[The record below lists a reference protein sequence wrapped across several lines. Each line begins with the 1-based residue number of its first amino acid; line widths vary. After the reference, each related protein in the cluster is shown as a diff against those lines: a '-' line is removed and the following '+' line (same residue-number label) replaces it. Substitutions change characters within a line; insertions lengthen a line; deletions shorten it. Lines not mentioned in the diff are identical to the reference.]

1 MFQANVIQG
10 DSLEF
15 NALIYPNQHPNTLQ
29 YIHNS
34 ISQLPSML
42 TEQAMDIYHRA
53 QQMYNQYYGSEAR
66 QRVFHA
72 ISNLNS
78 GYQENIIYPIK
89 TIEQSQAA
97 TLTMQRWIMAEP
109 NIRTLYH
116 NQQCDGFSDT
126 YVDVEPGKIGEDH
139 YDYRRA
145 MDGIVRYDSDD
156 IVTVLYA
163 DELRD
168 GDRELDAYE
177 QFMIQRTWETIKI
190 AVSQMNDDP
199 TNPFG
204 GKL

>member
-1 MFQANVIQG
+1 MFQANVISG

-15 NALIYPNQHPNTLQ
+15 NALIYPTQHPNTLQ
-29 YIHNS
+29 YISNS
-34 ISQLPSML
+34 LSQLPNIL
-42 TEQAMDIYHRA
+42 TDQSRDLYQLA
-53 QQMYNQYYGSEAR
+53 QQRYNQYYGSEAR
-66 QRVFHA
+66 QRAFHA
-72 ISNLNS
+72 LSMLNN
-78 GYQENIIYPIK
+78 GYQENTIYPVK

-97 TLTMQRWIMAEP
+97 TLTMQRWIMSEP

-116 NQQCDGFSDT
+116 NQQCDGYSDT
-126 YVDVEPGKIGEDH
+126 YVDVEPNKVGEDH

-145 MDGIVRYDSDD
+145 MSGIVRYDSDN
-156 IVTVLYA
+156 IVADFYI

-168 GDRELDAYE
+168 GDRELDPYE